1 MNDEFMARP
10 WPSTRRPSTW
20 ALVSSGPLWTP
31 NVRWPKL
38 VHAEFN
44 AFPKK
49 KLHGQFMDFSRELA
63 IFASLLSARKMKPHP
78 TETPGSRGVEVP
90 RTHWSAQNVLKSRVA
105 MVEINPLIGSLS
117 HQIHRSQNPPK
128 NPTRRAQICKTRKVG
143 SSWSLCP

>member
-1 MNDEFMARP
+1 MTEHKKTINLGTGVIWSFVDTKCAMTEI
-10 WPSTRRPSTW
+10 
-20 ALVSSGPLWTP
+20 VSCRIQCFSQQ
-31 NVRWPKL
+31 
-38 VHAEFN
+38 
-44 AFPKK
+44 KK

-78 TETPGSRGVEVP
+78 TESPGSRGVEVP

>member
-1 MNDEFMARP
+1 MSLWQDYDRAQEDHQLGHWCHLVLCRHQMCDDRNCFM
-10 WPSTRRPSTW
+10 
-20 ALVSSGPLWTP
+20 P
-31 NVRWPKL
+31 NSML
-38 VHAEFN
+38 
-44 AFPKK
+44 FPAKK

-78 TETPGSRGVEVP
+78 TESPGSRGVEVP

>member
-49 KLHGQFMDFSRELA
+49 KTPWPVHGFFKGTCHFR
-63 IFASLLSARKMKPHP
+63 ILLSARKMKPHP